1 MDFLNDFWTLILNM
15 IVVLLQLPNWI
26 WILGALMVLPVA
38 TALPEESSFPDLS
51 FKVFSKFI
59 KKNFASEITL
69 SQVLLI
75 LFTLTENPELLSL
88 HARQQNPKYQGETR
102 ASISGW
108 IKCLVRGLQERLG
121 DDTSKLFKHQ
131 DFNTRSDDEIV
142 SGVGEKLD
150 SFAKLL
156 QLYPYN
162 SQGNFKGKL
171 KPISYDSIQAVHV
184 VCPTSVVCETISCKP
199 RSLLQKTKPRDIP
212 RITLIKGLTTY
223 TNVQV
228 LTGYCPTC
236 QTRYFA
242 DHERVRE
249 SDTQYTKVF
258 LNSAKYL
265 KVGQTL
271 WVDQVFSNAVVNGM
285 YSFHAYMEFWN
296 NSFGTDNSKQICRRH
311 IWQTFVQESTRTIA
325 SSSNIN
331 LQLPDNLAIEDI
343 TKEAFTLLGE
353 NGIIRAANQ
362 HSCGE
367 CTQPYRHT
375 ADTMPGI
382 DPAAVV
388 GIDENRVVP
397 GLAEAAAPVISELA
411 NYPNTSTSDRI
422 PAQSSNDEDMDVDSA
437 FVQMVVI
444 DGIVMGP
451 AVCICFI

>member
-1 MDFLNDFWTLILNM
+1 MRFFWTLIVNI
-15 IVVLLQLPNWI
+15 IVILLQLPIWI
-26 WILGALMVLPVA
+26 WILGAIMVLPVA

-59 KKNFASEITL
+59 KHNFASEITL

-75 LFTLTENPELLSL
+75 LFTLTENTELLSL
-88 HARQQNPKYQGETR
+88 HARQQNPKYQGENHT
-102 ASISGW
+102 SISGW
-108 IKCLVRGLQERLG
+108 IKCLARGLQEKLG
-121 DDTSKLFKHQ
+121 DDTRNLFKQ
-131 DFNTRSDDEIV
+131 ENVDSDDIV
-142 SGVGEKLD
+142 SEIGGQLD
-150 SFAKLL
+150 GMAKLL

-162 SQGNFKGKL
+162 SEGSFKGKL

-184 VCPTSVVCETISCKP
+184 ICPTSVVCETLSCRP
-199 RSLLQKTKPRDIP
+199 RSLLQKTKLRDIP
-212 RITLIKGLTTY
+212 RVTLIKGLTTY

-236 QTRYFA
+236 HTRYFA
-242 DHERVRE
+242 DHERVQE
-249 SDTQYTKVF
+249 SDTQYTKVY
-258 LNSAKYL
+258 LHSAKYL

-271 WVDQVFSNAVVNGM
+271 WVDRVFSNAVVNGM
-285 YSFHAYMEFWN
+285 YSFHASASAYLEFWN
-296 NSFGTDNSKQICRRH
+296 NSFGTDNSKHISRRH
-311 IWQTFVQESTRTIA
+311 VWQAFVQETTRTIA
-325 SSSNIN
+325 SSFNIN
-331 LQLPDNLAIEDI
+331 LQLPDNLAIEDV

-367 CTQPYRHT
+367 CTQHYRHT
-375 ADTMPGI
+375 ADTMPGV

-411 NYPNTSTSDRI
+411 NYTSTVDQI
-422 PAQSSNDEDMDVDSA
+422 PVQSSNDEDMDVDSA
-437 FVQMVVI
+437 FVQMIVV

-451 AVCICFI
+451 VVCICFI